1 MSTLN
6 SDDQPMSAPAAPKY
20 AKCYRC
26 RGTGWH
32 THGVCFDC
40 NGLGIA
46 HRADYTGYKR
56 DIDALISELGKA
68 DIILHAMLNVMT
80 LEQKT
85 LVGNQLAASGVSP
98 DGMIRAN
105 ERQAILALF
114 GV

>member
-1 MSTLN
+1 MN
-6 SDDQPMSAPAAPKY
+6 QPVSPKY
-20 AKCYRC
+20 AKCYKC

-32 THGVCFDC
+32 THGECFDC
-40 NGLGIA
+40 KGLGIA
-46 HRADYTGYKR
+46 YRADYTGYKR

-85 LVGNQLAASGVSP
+85 LVGNQLAESGVSP

-105 ERQAILALF
+105 ERRAALDVF
-114 GV
+114 GA